1 MTPAERK
8 LLDKLD
14 NLVLES
20 SGEEFKKIQELD
32 FLTQMGG
39 KSFYDSYVDSSNL
52 VNQSIKQES
61 RESKK

>member
-14 NLVLES
+14 KLVMES
-20 SGEEFKKIQELD
+20 SGEELKKIQDLD
-32 FLTQMGG
+32 LMTQMNG
-39 KSFYDSYVDSSNL
+39 KSFYDEYVNSTTL
-52 VNQSIKQES
+52 ANQSIKQES

>member
-14 NLVLES
+14 KLVMES
-20 SGEEFKKIQELD
+20 SGDELKKIQELD
-32 FLTQMGG
+32 LMTQMNGQ
-39 KSFYDSYVDSSNL
+39 SFYEEYVNSTTL
-52 VNQSIKQES
+52 ANQSIKQES

>member
-14 NLVLES
+14 QLVMES
-20 SGEEFKKIQELD
+20 SGEELKKIQELD
-32 FLTQMGG
+32 LLTQMDGR
-39 KSFYDSYVDSSNL
+39 SFYDEYLNSPSL